1 VELTM
6 TLTADEIIERV
17 IQRYDPDDLVDAL
30 EITTEELMDVPY
42 FVDKLLDSLD
52 KFGEL
57 E

>member
-1 VELTM
+1 M

-42 FVDKLLDSLD
+42 FVDKLLDNLD

>member
-1 VELTM
+1 M
-6 TLTADEIIERV
+6 TLTMDEIIERV
-17 IQRYDPDDLVDAL
+17 IQRYDPDDIIDAL

-42 FVDKLLDSLD
+42 FADKLMDNLD